1 MSKILTPREA
11 LRAIADGEKLEY
23 KWYTNDRWSRFD
35 PLYNDVY
42 INSIVSGKYN
52 FRLSEETMTVGCVQ
66 FRKPR
71 IRVLTHLK
79 RLFS

>member
-23 KWYTNDRWSRFD
+23 KQYGDERWYTFVHRSTPVFVHFIVRGN
-35 PLYNDVY
+35 Y
-42 INSIVSGKYN
+42 I
-52 FRLSEETMTVGCVQ
+52 FRLAEETMTVGCVQ